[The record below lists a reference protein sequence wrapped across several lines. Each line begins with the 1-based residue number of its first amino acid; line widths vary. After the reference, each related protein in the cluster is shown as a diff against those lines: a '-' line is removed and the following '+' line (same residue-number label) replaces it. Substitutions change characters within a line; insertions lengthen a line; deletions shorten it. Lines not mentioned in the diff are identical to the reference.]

1 MGKIAQS
8 VTKSNI
14 SVGPRTIKLV
24 QAAFGPAWVV
34 YSAGRPKIWCRER
47 WNARAAATD
56 FNERDIL
63 NQAAEMDVDP
73 MVVKVFYDAAESD
86 DE

>member
-34 YSAGRPKIWCRER
+34 YSAGRPKAWFGEKRKAITYAKNLEIFEIAGREG
-47 WNARAAATD
+47 
-56 FNERDIL
+56 IP
-63 NQAAEMDVDP
+63 VK
-73 MVVKVFYDAAESD
+73 VVKVFYDAAESD

>member
-14 SVGPRTIKLV
+14 SVGPRKIKLI

-34 YSAGRPKIWCRER
+34 YRREEPMAWFDKKQKAMKLAKYLEIR
-47 WNARAAATD
+47 EAARK
-56 FNERDIL
+56 
-63 NQAAEMDVDP
+63 AELP
-73 MVVKVFYDAAESD
+73 TKVVKVFYDAAESD